1 MELGHECLFIGGAV
15 AEQLAAVVWDA
26 QAVDSTRDLDGNDGI
41 IDSVFC
47 PRIRVVIGEAPKRSM
62 QCSVFFDLPDSQE
75 VTCFAIFRDSIV
87 FFPESYLKS

>member
-47 PRIRVVIGEAPKRSM
+47 PRISGAYR
-62 QCSVFFDLPDSQE
+62 
-75 VTCFAIFRDSIV
+75 
-87 FFPESYLKS
+87 

>member
-47 PRIRVVIGEAPKRSM
+47 PRIWVVIGEAPKRSM
-62 QCSVFFDLPDSQE
+62 QCSVFLISQILRKLHASLYSE
-75 VTCFAIFRDSIV
+75 IQ
-87 FFPESYLKS
+87 